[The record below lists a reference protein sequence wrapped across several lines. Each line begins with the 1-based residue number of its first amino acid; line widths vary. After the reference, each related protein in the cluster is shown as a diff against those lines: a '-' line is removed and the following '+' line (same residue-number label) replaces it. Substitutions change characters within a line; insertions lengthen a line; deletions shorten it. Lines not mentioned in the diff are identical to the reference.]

1 MDVSAEET
9 SSSVKQCIAAIMTR
23 LGQHVDAAFAVQV
36 ALVAS
41 CKERQDLVSTL
52 FPPRDARVLTVKV
65 LDECRLSA
73 EQFGAIVRFCTVN
86 SKPRVTELS
95 KADHAR
101 GLIESMEGALS
112 CTLEESRQKQH
123 WGNPAVRVAAA
134 LALNFEDPQPFVD
147 SCVWTVVR
155 ADHRRLEE
163 LRRNVESAPAPLFLL
178 TESIEAMSTC
188 FL

>member
-1 MDVSAEET
+1 MNDQKSRSA
-9 SSSVKQCIAAIMTR
+9 
-23 LGQHVDAAFAVQV
+23 
-36 ALVAS
+36 
-41 CKERQDLVSTL
+41 
-52 FPPRDARVLTVKV
+52 P
-65 LDECRLSA
+65 
-73 EQFGAIVRFCTVN
+73 
-86 SKPRVTELS
+86 
-95 KADHAR
+95 
-101 GLIESMEGALS
+101 S

-123 WGNPAVRVAAA
+123 WGNPAVQVAAA

-163 LRRNVESAPAPLFLL
+163 LRRNVESTPVPLFLL